1 MMKVQMNLSS
11 EQNFSEI
18 YRFFLLLGITPNYL
32 GFYQAAYAVALCMKE
47 PERLISITKSLYPD
61 VAKNFRTSVGSVER
75 NIRTVARIS
84 WDSHSK
90 VLSDLS
96 SESLQKQPTVSQFL
110 SLIVFYFLYSDCKYQ

>member
-1 MMKVQMNLSS
+1 MTLQMNLNS

-47 PERLISITKSLYPD
+47 PERLISVTKSIYPD
-61 VAKNFRTSVGSVER
+61 VAKYFRTSSGRVER

-110 SLIVFYFLYSDCKYQ
+110 SLIVFYFLYSDCKYL

>member
-1 MMKVQMNLSS
+1 MTLQMNLNS

-47 PERLISITKSLYPD
+47 PDRLISVTKSIYPD
-61 VAKNFRTSVGSVER
+61 VAKYFRTSAGSVER

-110 SLIVFYFLYSDCKYQ
+110 SLIVFYFLYSDCKYL

>member
-1 MMKVQMNLSS
+1 MNVQKNFSS
-11 EQNFSEI
+11 EQNFSDI

-32 GFYQAAYAVALCMKE
+32 GFYQAAYAVAICMKE
-47 PERLISITKSLYPD
+47 PERLISVTKSIYPD
-61 VAKNFRTSVGSVER
+61 VAKYFQTSAGSVER

-90 VLSDLS
+90 VLSNLS

-110 SLIVFYFLYSDCKYQ
+110 SLIVFYFLYSDCKYL

>member
-1 MMKVQMNLSS
+1 MTLQMNLSS

-32 GFYQAAYAVALCMKE
+32 GFYQAAYAVDLCMKE
-47 PERLISITKSLYPD
+47 PERLISVTKSIYPD
-61 VAKNFRTSVGSVER
+61 VAKYFQTSAGSVER

-110 SLIVFYFLYSDCKYQ
+110 SLIVFYFLYSDCKYL

>member
-1 MMKVQMNLSS
+1 MTLQMNLNS

-47 PERLISITKSLYPD
+47 PERLISVTKSIYPD
-61 VAKNFRTSVGSVER
+61 VAKYFRTSAGSVER

-84 WDSHSK
+84 LDSHSK

-110 SLIVFYFLYSDCKYQ
+110 SLIVFYFLYSDCKYL

>member
-1 MMKVQMNLSS
+1 MTLQMNLNS

-32 GFYQAAYAVALCMKE
+32 GFYQAAYAVAICMKE
-47 PERLISITKSLYPD
+47 PERLISVTKSIYPD
-61 VAKNFRTSVGSVER
+61 VAKYFRTSAGSVER

-90 VLSDLS
+90 VLSNLS

-110 SLIVFYFLYSDCKYQ
+110 SLIVFYFLYSDCKYL

>member
-1 MMKVQMNLSS
+1 MMNIQMNLSS

-18 YRFFLLLGITPNYL
+18 YRFFLLLGITPNYI

-47 PERLISITKSLYPD
+47 PERLISVTKSIYPD
-61 VAKNFRTSVGSVER
+61 VAKYFQTSAGSVER

-84 WDSHSK
+84 WDSHPK
-90 VLSDLS
+90 ILSDLS

-110 SLIVFYFLYSDCKYQ
+110 SLIVFYFLYSDYKYL

>member
-1 MMKVQMNLSS
+1 MTLQMNLNS

-47 PERLISITKSLYPD
+47 PERLISVTKSIYPD
-61 VAKNFRTSVGSVER
+61 VAKYFRTSAGSVEP

-110 SLIVFYFLYSDCKYQ
+110 SLIVFYFLYSDCKYL

>member
-1 MMKVQMNLSS
+1 MNVQKNFSS
-11 EQNFSEI
+11 EQNFSDI

-32 GFYQAAYAVALCMKE
+32 GFYQAAYAVAICMKE
-47 PERLISITKSLYPD
+47 PERLISVTKSIYPD
-61 VAKNFRTSVGSVER
+61 VAKYFRTSAGSVER

-90 VLSDLS
+90 VLSNLS

-110 SLIVFYFLYSDCKYQ
+110 SLIVFYFLYSDCKYL

>member
-1 MMKVQMNLSS
+1 MNLSS

-61 VAKNFRTSVGSVER
+61 VAKNFRTSAGSVER
-75 NIRTVARIS
+75 NIRTVVRIS

-90 VLSDLS
+90 ILSDLS
-96 SESLQKQPTVSQFL
+96 SESLRKQPTVSQFL
-110 SLIVFYFLYSDCKYQ
+110 SLIVFYFLYSDYKYR

>member
-1 MMKVQMNLSS
+1 MNVQKNFCS
-11 EQNFSEI
+11 EQNFSDI

-32 GFYQAAYAVALCMKE
+32 GFYQAAYAVAICMKE
-47 PERLISITKSLYPD
+47 PERLISVTKSIYPD
-61 VAKNFRTSVGSVER
+61 VAKYFRTSAGSVER

-90 VLSDLS
+90 ILSDLS

-110 SLIVFYFLYSDCKYQ
+110 SLIVFYFLYSDCKYL

>member
-1 MMKVQMNLSS
+1 MNVQKNFSS
-11 EQNFSEI
+11 EQNFSDI

-32 GFYQAAYAVALCMKE
+32 GFYQAAYAVAICMKE
-47 PERLISITKSLYPD
+47 PERLISVTKSIYPD
-61 VAKNFRTSVGSVER
+61 VAKYFRTSAGSVER

-110 SLIVFYFLYSDCKYQ
+110 SLIVFYFLYSDCKYL

>member
-1 MMKVQMNLSS
+1 MNVQKNFSS
-11 EQNFSEI
+11 EQNFSDI

-32 GFYQAAYAVALCMKE
+32 GFYQAAYAVAICMKE
-47 PERLISITKSLYPD
+47 PERLISVTKSIYPD
-61 VAKNFRTSVGSVER
+61 VAKYFRTSAGSVER

-90 VLSDLS
+90 VLSNLS

-110 SLIVFYFLYSDCKYQ
+110 SLIVFYFLYSDYKYL

>member
-1 MMKVQMNLSS
+1 MTLQMNLNS

-47 PERLISITKSLYPD
+47 PERLISVTKSIYPD
-61 VAKNFRTSVGSVER
+61 VAKYFRTSAGSEER

-110 SLIVFYFLYSDCKYQ
+110 SLIVFYFLYSDCKYL

>member
-1 MMKVQMNLSS
+1 MKLQMNLSS
-11 EQNFSEI
+11 EQSFSEI

-47 PERLISITKSLYPD
+47 PERLISVTKSIYPD
-61 VAKNFRTSVGSVER
+61 VAKYFQTSAGSVER

-110 SLIVFYFLYSDCKYQ
+110 SLIVFYFLYSDCKYL

>member
-1 MMKVQMNLSS
+1 MTLQMNLNS

-47 PERLISITKSLYPD
+47 PERLISVTKSIYPD
-61 VAKNFRTSVGSVER
+61 VAKYFQTSAGSVER

-90 VLSDLS
+90 LLSDLS

-110 SLIVFYFLYSDCKYQ
+110 SIIVFHFLYSDYKYR